1 MSGRECIAVA
11 KTGSGKTLAYLLP
24 LFRHILDQ
32 PPVKEGDGPIGLIFA
47 PARELVA
54 QIYTEA
60 SKFCKL
66 LGIRITAV
74 YGGTS
79 MTDQINCLKR
89 GSEIIVCTPGRMIG
103 LRRVSYIVLDEADRM
118 LDMGFE
124 PQISRIVENAR
135 PDRQLV
141 MFSATFPSHVEN
153 LARKILSKPVM
164 IIVGGRTEVASE
176 VSQTIEVRTKEEKF
190 PRLLQILGEWYDKGL
205 ILIFVDKQQKA
216 DYLFRDLLRSGY
228 YSFTLHGGM
237 DQQDRDQTIADFK
250 NKTRTILIATSVA
263 GRGLHVNDLVLVI
276 NYDCPNH
283 LEDYVRMKR
292 TGYS

>member
-1 MSGRECIAVA
+1 M
-11 KTGSGKTLAYLLP
+11 
-24 LFRHILDQ
+24 
-32 PPVKEGDGPIGLIFA
+32 
-47 PARELVA
+47 
-54 QIYTEA
+54 
-60 SKFCKL
+60 
-66 LGIRITAV
+66 
-74 YGGTS
+74 
-79 MTDQINCLKR
+79 
-89 GSEIIVCTPGRMIG
+89 
-103 LRRVSYIVLDEADRM
+103 
-118 LDMGFE
+118 
-124 PQISRIVENAR
+124 
-135 PDRQLV
+135 
-141 MFSATFPSHVEN
+141 
-153 LARKILSKPVM
+153 
-164 IIVGGRTEVASE
+164 
-176 VSQTIEVRTKEEKF
+176 SQTIEVRTKEEKF